1 MEKYAA
7 QGGKESFLDVGTG
20 TGILAI
26 AAAQM
31 GYRRV
36 VGEDTDIL
44 AVDAARQNIELNQA
58 SAGIEI
64 REGSIAVQSGTFDLM
79 AANIISGVL
88 VLLAPEIASH
98 LKPGGVAVLSGILLG
113 QEDEVIEAMEQAG
126 LRLFER
132 YQDGKWI
139 SLAVGR

>member
-1 MEKYAA
+1 
-7 QGGKESFLDVGTG
+7 
-20 TGILAI
+20 
-26 AAAQM
+26 M
-31 GYRRV
+31 GYRRI
-36 VGEDTDIL
+36 VGLDTDIL

-64 REGSIAVQSGTFDLM
+64 SEGSIAAQGGSFDLL

-88 VLLAPEIASH
+88 VLLAPEFASH
-98 LKPGGVAVLSGILLG
+98 LKPGGAAVLAGILKG

-126 LRLFER
+126 LRLIER

-139 SLAVGR
+139 SLVAGR

>member
-36 VGEDTDIL
+36 VGLDTDIL

-88 VLLAPEIASH
+88 LLAPEIASH
-98 LKPGGVAVLSGILLG
+98 LKSGGVAVLSGILLG